1 MELEWQQMA
10 FSRQRVRG
18 SNQMSKI
25 RQYNPTSNDE
35 PHTDMEVSEP
45 GPPAEA
51 CPMLWRIPKRI
62 TRYLD
67 TARSTRA
74 TTFARGGPVFHGVR
88 QGQAQFWR
96 TACDNSRFPPSWR
109 TAAY

>member
-1 MELEWQQMA
+1 MKCQK
-10 FSRQRVRG
+10 FDNTIHRQTR
-18 SNQMSKI
+18 
-25 RQYNPTSNDE
+25 E
-35 PHTDMEVSEP
+35 PHTDREVNEP

-67 TARSTRA
+67 TARLTRA

-96 TACDNSRFPPSWR
+96 TASGRGRSRQSWR
-109 TAAY
+109 AAPYRVSCPREFHQTTV

>member
-1 MELEWQQMA
+1 MEVRA
-10 FSRQRVRG
+10 IADRVLWSKGQGFESNVKNSTLQSNVKRG
-18 SNQMSKI
+18 PQ
-25 RQYNPTSNDE
+25 
-35 PHTDMEVSEP
+35 TDMEVSEP

-62 TRYLD
+62 TCYLD

-96 TACDNSRFPPSWR
+96 TA
-109 TAAY
+109 

>member
-1 MELEWQQMA
+1 MEFRAIADRVLWSKSQGFESNVKNSTIQSTA
-10 FSRQRVRG
+10 ERRATYGCGSQRAGAACRG
-18 SNQMSKI
+18 MPDALA
-25 RQYNPTSNDE
+25 Y
-35 PHTDMEVSEP
+35 SE
-45 GPPAEA
+45 
-51 CPMLWRIPKRI
+51 RI

-96 TACDNSRFPPSWR
+96 TA
-109 TAAY
+109 

>member
-1 MELEWQQMA
+1 MEFRAVADGVLWSKSQGFE
-10 FSRQRVRG
+10 
-18 SNQMSKI
+18 SNVKNSTIQ
-25 RQYNPTSNDE
+25 SNVE
-35 PHTDMEVSEP
+35 RRATTDTEVSEP

-51 CPMLWRIPKRI
+51 CPILWRIPKRI

-96 TACDNSRFPPSWR
+96 TA
-109 TAAY
+109 